1 MEAIKEDY
9 LARMQR
15 LWCKLRVIVRLS
27 PLTTL
32 DQREQAILNFVK

>member
-15 LWCKLRVIVRLS
+15 LWCKLRLISALEPADYSRS
-27 PLTTL
+27 TRTGWS
-32 DQREQAILNFVK
+32 